1 MAKSNITDL
10 SDGNL
15 VSSARSTATSP
26 RQAVAWAPYPLYAPP
41 PSSAVG
47 AVHDHIH
54 RSHSEQPVIERQF
67 SRYRPSGAV
76 YSEGGPRASSQR
88 ENSPTLP
95 DSRPVVAVAPTPYTQ
110 EVTKM
115 ATSPEERASI
125 YAEFLKSRE
134 TPIARND
141 SSIDDLLRPLPEQR
155 AVGDQ
160 QPSEPRHFVVV
171 NTNSIYVLAP

>member
-10 SDGNL
+10 SDWNL
-15 VSSARSTATSP
+15 VSSPRSPATSP

-41 PSSAVG
+41 PSSAAAPR

-54 RSHSEQPVIERQF
+54 RSHSKQPVIERQF

-76 YSEGGPRASSQR
+76 YPEGGPRASSPR

-95 DSRPVVAVAPTPYTQ
+95 DSRPVVAGAPTPYTQ

-134 TPIARND
+134 TPIARNV

-155 AVGDQ
+155 AMG
-160 QPSEPRHFVVV
+160 
-171 NTNSIYVLAP
+171 